1 MMPELFHAVDDGG
14 ESARA
19 RSAML
24 ELGLIER
31 VRIRNVF
38 YPEVAADF
46 RARGGTRTPAIWD
59 GTRLVEGAD
68 AVIEFLQRL
77 V

>member
-1 MMPELFHAVDDGG
+1 MIPELFHAIDDDG

-19 RSAML
+19 RRAL
-24 ELGLIER
+24 VELGLAER

-38 YPEVAADF
+38 YPEVIADL

-59 GTRLVEGAD
+59 GHQLLEGAD
-68 AVIEFLQRL
+68 AVIAYLQRL
-77 V
+77 